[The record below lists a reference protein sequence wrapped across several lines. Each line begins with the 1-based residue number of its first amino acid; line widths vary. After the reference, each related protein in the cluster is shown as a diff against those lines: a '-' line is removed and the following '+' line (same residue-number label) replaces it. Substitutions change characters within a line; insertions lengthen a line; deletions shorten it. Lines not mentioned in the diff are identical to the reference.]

1 MEKELKICILGFL
14 LLFSILTVALIKPAQ
29 LQDQEAAM
37 YIDPEVVT
45 IDQLGKNFS
54 VYVKVRNVHDVYLW
68 QVAIRWNA
76 SILECINITLPEDHI
91 FAGKNYFNVL
101 EALIGQGTAYN
112 NTEGW
117 LAVGLSLLGEVSRVN
132 VTDGVLCKIDFT
144 TKAKGSTSLKLC
156 SKAEPIIFLGYYQV
170 WSYLQNSE
178 QVGTTQEMEIEMYHG
193 LVSVE
198 SKSPPVADF
207 TYNPSEPHV
216 DEGITFDAS
225 ISYDPDNG
233 TIVLYIWDF
242 GDGNVQNT
250 TEPTITHKYSKKG
263 EYRVHLT
270 VIDNDGLSNDKA
282 KMITVKEK
290 AEAEHFPTWLLT
302 TVVVVIVLII
312 LIVVIMRLRRKP
324 EVEEE
329 EGEET

>member
-1 MEKELKICILGFL
+1 MKKELEIYILGFL
-14 LLFSILTVALIKPAQ
+14 LLFSMFTAALIKPAQ
-29 LQDQEAAM
+29 PQDQEAAM

-45 IDQLGKNFS
+45 INQVGKNFS
-54 VYVKVRNVHDVYLW
+54 VYVKVRNVEDVYLW

-76 SILECINITLPEDHI
+76 SILECTNITLPENHI
-91 FAGKNYFNVL
+91 FAGKNYFNVI

-117 LAVGLSLLGEVSRVN
+117 LAVGLSLLGEESGVD

-144 TKAKGSTSLKLC
+144 TKAKGSTPLKLC
-156 SKAEPIIFLGYYQV
+156 SEAEPILFQGYYKV

-178 QVGTTQEMEIEMYHG
+178 QVGTTVVMEIEMYHG

-198 SKSPPVADF
+198 SKSPPVVDF
-207 TYNPSEPHV
+207 TYTPSEPYV
-216 DEGITFDAS
+216 DQDITFDAS
-225 ISYDPDNG
+225 ACYDPDNG

-242 GDGNVQNT
+242 GDGHVQNT
-250 TEPTITHKYSKKG
+250 TEPSITHKYSKKG

-282 KMITVKEK
+282 KLITVKEK
-290 AEAEHFPTWLLT
+290 TEPVSIPQWLLI
-302 TVVVVIVLII
+302 VIVVVIVLII
-312 LIVVIMRLRRKP
+312 LIAVIMRLRRKP
-324 EVEEE
+324 EVKEEA
-329 EGEET
+329 